1 MSVTATDFRKH
12 MFQVLERA
20 VHGEAVEITWKGTRL
35 RLTHPQGGSKLAR
48 AVRRNALL
56 VPPDSVVESDTGL
69 MAELEKKWAEDDASL

>member
-20 VHGEAVEITWKGTRL
+20 VHGEAVEITWKGSKL
-35 RLTHPQGGSKLAR
+35 RLSHPQGGSKLAR

-56 VPPDSVVESDTGL
+56 VAPESIVESDTGL
-69 MAELEKKWAEDDASL
+69 MGELEKKWAQDDREL